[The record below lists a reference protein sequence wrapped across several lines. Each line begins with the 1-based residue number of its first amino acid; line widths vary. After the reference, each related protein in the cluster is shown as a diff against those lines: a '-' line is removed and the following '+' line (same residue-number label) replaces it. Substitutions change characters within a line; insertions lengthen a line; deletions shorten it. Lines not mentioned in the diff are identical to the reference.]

1 VAVFLSTYLNK
12 VDRKG
17 RVSVPAAFRAV
28 LASSGSSGIV
38 AYRAVKLPAIESC
51 GLDRVEEMSRR
62 LDTLPE
68 LSEEREA
75 LATLLADMQQLAFDG
90 EGRIMLPP
98 DLAKH
103 AGIGED
109 ATFVGGGATFQI
121 WEGGRFKRHQ
131 EEMRARI
138 RERGLTLPPRET
150 K

>member
-1 VAVFLSTYLNK
+1 MAIFLSTYLNK

-17 RVSVPAAFRAV
+17 RVSVPAAFRAA
-28 LASSGSSGIV
+28 LAEASPAGIV
-38 AYRAVKLPAIESC
+38 AYRAVKLPAIEAA
-51 GLDRVEEMSRR
+51 GIDRIEEMSRR
-62 LDTLPE
+62 LDSLPE

-75 LATLLADMQQLAFDG
+75 LATLLADMRQLAFDG
-90 EGRIMLPP
+90 EGRIMLPA

-103 AGIGED
+103 AGIGD
-109 ATFVGGGATFQI
+109 NATFVGAGPTFQI
-121 WEGGRFKRHQ
+121 WEGGNFKRHH

>member
-17 RVSVPAAFRAV
+17 RVSVPAAFRAA
-28 LASSGSSGIV
+28 LAGSGSSGIV
-38 AYRAVKLPAIESC
+38 AYRAVKLPAIEAA
-51 GLDRVEEMSRR
+51 GLDRIEEMSRR
-62 LDTLPE
+62 LDSLPE

-75 LATLLADMQQLAFDG
+75 LATLLADMEQLAFDG

-98 DLAKH
+98 GLAKH
-103 AGIGED
+103 AGIEGD
-109 ATFVGGGATFQI
+109 ATFVGGGPTFQI
-121 WEGGRFKRHQ
+121 WEAGRFKRHQ

-138 RERGLTLPPRET
+138 RERGLTLPPMAP

>member
-17 RVSVPAAFRAV
+17 RVSVPAAFRAA
-28 LASSGSSGIV
+28 LAGSGSAGIV
-38 AYRAVKLPAIESC
+38 AIEAA

-62 LDTLPE
+62 LDSLPE

-75 LATLLADMQQLAFDG
+75 LATLLADMEQLAFDG

-98 DLAKH
+98 GLAKH
-103 AGIGED
+103 AGIEGD
-109 ATFVGGGATFQI
+109 ATFVGGGPTFQI
-121 WEGGRFKRHQ
+121 WEAGRFKRHQ